1 MSAYNAEK
9 TIKRA
14 IDSVLNQTYNN
25 IELIIVNDCSTDN
38 TLNLIKEY
46 NNPKIKLINHS
57 INLGAGCARDT
68 GVKNCTGEYIQFL
81 DSDDYLSSDCIQTM
95 LNAVLKHNADIVI
108 GGQYIEDSNCNLIRL
123 QQPDKELLE
132 VGDDRFTPD
141 KNQCKRYLNCLFVK
155 TSLFNTIDYSHRR
168 YCEDTPTLFKL
179 VYLSK
184 SIVSI
189 PYAGYHYTQNPTSL
203 VHTCSFAKNK
213 IYRVLAAISNT
224 LFLRERGEEI
234 DDSLVL
240 NNYKTL
246 QQIDIKELAQYPSEM
261 KEIEDYLKNINK

>member
-68 GVKNCTGEYIQFL
+68 GIKNCSGEYIQFL
-81 DSDDYLSSDCIQTM
+81 DSDDYLSPGCIQTM
-95 LNAVLKHNADIVI
+95 VKAVLKYNADIVI
-108 GGQYIEDSNCNLIRL
+108 GGQHIEDSDCNLL
-123 QQPDKELLE
+123 YTQQPNKELLE

-141 KNQCKRYLNCLFVK
+141 ENQCKRYLNCLFVK
-155 TSLFNTIDYSHRR
+155 TSLFDTIDYSHRR
-168 YCEDTPTLFKL
+168 FCEDTPTLFKL
-179 VYLSK
+179 IYLSK
-184 SIVSI
+184 SVVSI
-189 PYAGYHYTQNPTSL
+189 PYAGYHYTQNPNSL
-203 VHTCSFAKNK
+203 VHTCSNAKNK
-213 IYRVLAAISNT
+213 IHVVLAAISNT
-224 LFLRERGEEI
+224 LFLREKGEQM

-240 NNYKTL
+240 YNYENLKN
-246 QQIDIKELAQYPSEM
+246 INPKELELFPNEM
-261 KEIEDYLKNINK
+261 REIEDYIKNIK